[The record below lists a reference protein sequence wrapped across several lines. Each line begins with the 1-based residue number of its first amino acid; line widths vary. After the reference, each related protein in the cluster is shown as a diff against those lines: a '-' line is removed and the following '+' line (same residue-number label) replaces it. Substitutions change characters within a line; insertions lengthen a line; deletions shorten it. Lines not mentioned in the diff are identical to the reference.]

1 MSYGGDSYG
10 NQGGWDNSGGHGGGG
25 GYGGRNDGGGYG
37 GRGGGRGYGGRG
49 GGGYGGGR
57 GGGGGYGGG
66 RGGGGGYGGGR
77 GGDSNQGP
85 SVFVGNIP
93 WAASEEELTDLFAG
107 SGNVV
112 KFRILVDR
120 ETQRPRGKYNVLFY
134 PRAFKHFSRSEKNK
148 KKLRHGFL

>member
-1 MSYGGDSYG
+1 MSYGGDGYG

-25 GYGGRNDGGGYG
+25 GYGGRGDGGGYG

-66 RGGGGGYGGGR
+66 GGGGSR
-77 GGDSNQGP
+77 DQGP

-93 WAASEEELTDLFAG
+93 WAATEEELTDLFAG

-120 ETQRPRGKYNVLFY
+120 ETQRPRGKYNLF
-134 PRAFKHFSRSEKNK
+134 
-148 KKLRHGFL
+148 

>member
-10 NQGGWDNSGGHGGGG
+10 NQGGYGG
-25 GYGGRNDGGGYG
+25 GYEG
-37 GRGGGRGYGGRG
+37 GRGGGGSYGGGRS
-49 GGGYGGGR
+49 GGYGGGR

-77 GGDSNQGP
+77 GGGGGYGGGGGRGGGGDFNQGP

-120 ETQRPRGKYNVLFY
+120 ETQRPRGKFNGV
-134 PRAFKHFSRSEKNK
+134 
-148 KKLRHGFL
+148 

>member
-1 MSYGGDSYG
+1 MSYGGDGYG

-25 GYGGRNDGGGYG
+25 GYGGRGDGGGYG

-57 GGGGGYGGG
+57 GGYGGG
-66 RGGGGGYGGGR
+66 RGGYGGG
-77 GGDSNQGP
+77 GGGGSRDQGP

-93 WAASEEELTDLFAG
+93 WAATEDELTDLFAG

-120 ETQRPRGKYNVLFY
+120 ETQRPRGKYNVL
-134 PRAFKHFSRSEKNK
+134 PSRRRTPLYKIF
-148 KKLRHGFL
+148 RYGFL